1 VIALEAIYGD
11 HVVEDKKKIKESCYL
26 KVSDVYDVLGI

>member
-11 HVVEDKKKIKESCYL
+11 HVVQDKKIKVSCYL